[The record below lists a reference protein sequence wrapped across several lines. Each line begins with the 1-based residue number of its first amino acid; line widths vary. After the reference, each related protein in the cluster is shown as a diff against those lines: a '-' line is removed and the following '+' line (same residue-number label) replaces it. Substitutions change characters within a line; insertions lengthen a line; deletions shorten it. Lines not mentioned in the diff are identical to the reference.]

1 MSSPY
6 RPKDYPAPPSFSAN
20 STDSNVKKGFL
31 PPVSLVATRTGAAP
45 KASLGTAEI
54 KRAGSPEFKA
64 VEARKSD
71 FKPELGTADSKRA
84 EAAKQDVAKKLAANR
99 KSKSGFNNQKPST
112 FKANA
117 SSATKNKDGV
127 SVLLAPP
134 KMPSKLTE
142 ANNTFKLGMNQV
154 QGAVA
159 LATSSASR
167 FLASIPG
174 SSLLQAYLSRDA
186 DITHL
191 FSVLVG
197 GIPVGDFIS
206 VEGFES
212 SIETFSYKELG
223 KNDGAH
229 TLIGNLKSGDITLK
243 WGLMNRG
250 FLWDWMQKVQVGKS
264 FKQTVVILQM
274 TRQKIPIRIITI
286 VDAWPVG
293 WKGANLNA
301 GASDQAV
308 EEVRLSYGSLKV
320 TAIPL
325 PF

>member
-6 RPKDYPAPPSFSAN
+6 RPKNYPVPPTFAGNDTQAS
-20 STDSNVKKGFL
+20 VKKGFL

-45 KASLGTAEI
+45 KAELGTAEV
-54 KRAGSPEFKA
+54 KRADAPEFK
-64 VEARKSD
+64 ELKERKSD
-71 FKPELGTADSKRA
+71 FKPDLGTADVKRA
-84 EAAKQDVAKKLAANR
+84 AEAKQSVAKKNEAYR
-99 KSKSGFNNQKPST
+99 KTKSGFNNQKPASFKSNIST
-112 FKANA
+112 
-117 SSATKNKDGV
+117 ATKNKDKAA
-127 SVLLAPP
+127 LLSPP

-142 ANNTFKLGMNQV
+142 ANNTFKMAVNQV

-159 LATSSASR
+159 IATASASR

-174 SSLLQAYLSRDA
+174 SSLLQAYMARDA

-197 GIPVGDFIS
+197 GVPVGDFIS
-206 VEGFES
+206 VDGFDS

-229 TLIGNLKSGDITLK
+229 TLIGNLKNGEITLK

-250 FLWDWMQKVQVGKS
+250 FLWDWMQKVQVGSK

-293 WKGANLNA
+293 WKGAALNA
-301 GASDQAV
+301 GASDQAI

-320 TAIPL
+320 MAIPL